1 MKLVHIIPTKE
12 EFDFF
17 KFLIANLIKELYNQ
31 VGVNVQRTVIATS
44 LTLLTKT
51 LFLIVSPNLHVSLF
65 NCILTE

>member
-51 LFLIVSPNLHVSLF
+51 LFLIVNQNLHVSLF
-65 NCILTE
+65 NCIFTV